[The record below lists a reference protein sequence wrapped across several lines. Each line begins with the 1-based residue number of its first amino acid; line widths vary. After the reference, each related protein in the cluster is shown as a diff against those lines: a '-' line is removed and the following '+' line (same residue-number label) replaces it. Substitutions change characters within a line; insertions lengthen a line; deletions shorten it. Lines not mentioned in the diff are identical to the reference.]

1 MKQDILIITKIIL
14 KQLQYEFELCKTFF
28 YGQYKKKII
37 QINRTN
43 FLSS

>member
-28 YGQYKKKII
+28 MDNIK
-37 QINRTN
+37 NNTN
-43 FLSS
+43 K